1 MIKAV
6 KYKAGCEPEV
16 VEIPEKHTYR
26 DLQALCDL
34 NGSPLD
40 CVVRSIKGRPYD
52 IWCDDEGLLRAGD
65 KPIAGFYHDPRNPDW
80 AEFLVGSI
88 LIARHDEEGNLAGL
102 EPDEIEDVMSAGF
115 PSGKL
120 AEWIGKIPTE
130 FGDLK
135 FEGSGKVLIYV
146 L

>member
-16 VEIPEKHTYR
+16 VEIPEEHTYR
-26 DLQALCDL
+26 DIQALCEL

-40 CVVRSIKGRPYD
+40 CVVRSIKGKPYD
-52 IWCDDEGLLRAGD
+52 IWCDDEGLLHGGE
-65 KPIAGFYHDPRNPDW
+65 KPIAGLYLNPRKAGWP
-80 AEFLVGSI
+80 EFLVGSI
-88 LIARHDEEGNLAGL
+88 LIANHDDEGKLTGL

-120 AEWIGKIPTE
+120 AKWVGKVSTA
-130 FGDLK
+130 FGDLTFK
-135 FEGSGKVLIYV
+135 GSGKVLIYD
-146 L
+146 

>member
-16 VEIPEKHTYR
+16 VEIPEKHTYK
-26 DLQALCDL
+26 DIQALCEL

-40 CVVRSIKGRPYD
+40 CVVRSIKGKKYD
-52 IWCDDEGLLRAGD
+52 IWCDDEGLLHAGD
-65 KPIAGFYHDPRNPDW
+65 KTIAGLYYNMRHPDW

-88 LIARHDEEGNLAGL
+88 LIAHHDDEGNLTGL

-115 PSGKL
+115 PSEQL
-120 AEWIGKIPTE
+120 AKMIGEIPTE

-135 FEGSGKVLIYV
+135 FERSGKVLIYA
-146 L
+146 